1 MELGQVNGSNEQ
13 QQQYWHCSVAHCI
26 AVCVCVCSRRQSL
39 RYPGTGSKTRHEWE
53 SSDEEDEDLISG
65 NAPDKR
71 EEDKKKDDK

>member
-1 MELGQVNGSNEQ
+1 VRLP
-13 QQQYWHCSVAHCI
+13 C
-26 AVCVCVCSRRQSL
+26 RQSL